1 MDQVAVVPDRLSF
14 EIHYSRWNRR
24 LLGLLG
30 LGPRFSSVVLDQT
43 HLHVRMGW
51 AFRVSIPLDAI
62 RDVAASARPFV
73 GWGVHGWRG
82 RWLVNG
88 SSQGIVS
95 IEIDPPVRGWGMC
108 FPLRLRTVFVSL
120 ADREGFLH
128 AIGEPQRSGVG

>member
-1 MDQVAVVPDRLSF
+1 MAVAAVTDRRRF
-14 EIHYSRWNRR
+14 EIHYSKWNGR

-30 LGPRFSSVVLDQT
+30 LGPRFSSVVLDEAN
-43 HLHVRMGW
+43 LHVRMGW
-51 AFRVSIPLDAI
+51 GFRASIPLDAV

-95 IEIDPPVRGWGMC
+95 IAIDPPVRGWTLC

-120 ADREGFLH
+120 ADRGGFLH
-128 AIGEPQRSGVG
+128 AIGQPRLPGEG